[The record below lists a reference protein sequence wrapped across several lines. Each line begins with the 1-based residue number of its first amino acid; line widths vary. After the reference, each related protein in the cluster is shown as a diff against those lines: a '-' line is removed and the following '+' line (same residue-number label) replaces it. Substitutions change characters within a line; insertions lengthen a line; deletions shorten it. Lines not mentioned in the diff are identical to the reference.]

1 MLNLKWKRL
10 EDIQNGKYA
19 KEFMDEMNSG
29 GKKFNEL
36 RNVSKGH
43 LIEKIGSE
51 IRSSF
56 KWNRDNK
63 LIDRDKN

>member
-1 MLNLKWKRL
+1 MKKIL
-10 EDIQNGKYA
+10 EDIQKGKYA
-19 KEFMDEMNSG
+19 KEFMDEMNGG

-36 RNVSKGH
+36 RNASKGH